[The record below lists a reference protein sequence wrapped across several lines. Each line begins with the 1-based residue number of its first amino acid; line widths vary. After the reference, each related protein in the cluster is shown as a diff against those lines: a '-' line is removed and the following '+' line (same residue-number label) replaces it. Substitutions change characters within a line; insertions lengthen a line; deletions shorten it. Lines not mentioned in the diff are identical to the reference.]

1 MVREGALA
9 VRGGL
14 SPQMARTAQ
23 ASAVACVFLV
33 LLLIALAD
41 ARPARAQ
48 DEGGRE
54 ATAAS
59 EGAAAARPRVTP
71 KRTGLPLPRFAS
83 LRASEVYMRTGPG
96 TRYPVEWIYRR
107 RGLPVQIIAEFDAWR
122 KVRDWNGTV
131 GWVHRAML
139 SGRRTAVTLANDTVL
154 RRAPAADAPA
164 VARSEPGVVARIL
177 KCAGAWCRIEA
188 RGIKGWVS
196 RTALW
201 GTLPGE
207 NVD

>member
-1 MVREGALA
+1 MADGMATTLALRVGLAALA
-9 VRGGL
+9 
-14 SPQMARTAQ
+14 TAL
-23 ASAVACVFLV
+23 LV
-33 LLLIALAD
+33 VTLLIHAAPS
-41 ARPARAQ
+41 PARAQ
-48 DEGGRE
+48 DDRDRE
-54 ATAAS
+54 AAS
-59 EGAAAARPRVTP
+59 EAETTKAPRARDTP

-83 LRASEVYMRTGPG
+83 LRAGEVYMRAGPG

-107 RGLPVQIIAEFDAWR
+107 RGLPVQIIAEFDTWR

-139 SGRRTAVTLANDTVL
+139 SGRRMAITLANDTVL

-177 KCAGAWCRIEA
+177 KCADAWCRIEA
-188 RGIKGWVS
+188 RGIKGWVP
-196 RTALW
+196 RGALW